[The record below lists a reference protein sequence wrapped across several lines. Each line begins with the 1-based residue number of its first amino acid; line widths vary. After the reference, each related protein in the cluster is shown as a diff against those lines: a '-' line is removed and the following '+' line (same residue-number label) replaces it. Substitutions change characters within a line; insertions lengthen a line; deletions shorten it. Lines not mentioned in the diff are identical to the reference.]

1 MDIYMLYAFA
11 VICLLAGAPQRGA
24 AETVPA
30 LGSARGVIRGF
41 ARSLLQGGLVN
52 LT

>member
-1 MDIYMLYAFA
+1 MDIYTLYAFA
-11 VICLLAGAPQRGA
+11 VICLLAGAAQRGA

-30 LGSARGVIRGF
+30 PGSAGGVIRGS
-41 ARSLLQGGLVN
+41 AGSLLQGGLVN